1 MAIQRIK
8 IEELTGC
15 DPKAI
20 PESVFSSATP
30 VILRGLV
37 ESWPMVE
44 ASKKSPQQSLEYLLN
59 FKTDEPITVFYG
71 EPEIDGRV
79 FYNHD
84 YSGFNFET
92 LRLPLQ
98 KIASELVKNLSNKQ
112 SPMLYVGSTMVDKW
126 LPGFRAENDIEFEDN
141 DPLVSLWMGNQSR
154 IAAHY
159 DFASN
164 IACCVAGRRR
174 FTLFPPE
181 QIDNLY
187 IGPIDFT
194 PAGQPISLVDFKH
207 PGFEKYPKFRQALD
221 SALTIDLEPGDAL
234 LIPSMWWH
242 HVESLDAF
250 NALVNYWW
258 RSSPNYLGTPLNVLQ
273 HALMGLRD
281 LPTEQRAIWQNLFEH
296 YIFNAKDENFEHI
309 PESARG
315 VLNKMDEK
323 TAADIRDLLIS
334 RLQR

>member
-44 ASKKSPQQSLEYLLN
+44 ASKKSPQQSLEYLLG

-126 LPGFRAENDIEFEDN
+126 LPGFRAENDIEFQDN

-194 PAGQPISLVDFKH
+194 PAGQPISLVDFKY
-207 PGFEKYPKFRQALD
+207 PDFDRFPKFRQALD

-296 YIFNAKDENFEHI
+296 YIFNAKDQNFEHI

-323 TAADIRDLLIS
+323 TAADIRNLLIS

>member
-98 KIASELVKNLSNKQ
+98 KIAFELVKNLSNKQ

-207 PGFEKYPKFRQALD
+207 PDFEKYPKFRQALD

>member
-174 FTLFPPE
+174 FTLFPPQ

-207 PGFEKYPKFRQALD
+207 PDFEKYPKFRQALD

-323 TAADIRDLLIS
+323 IAADIRDLLIS

>member
-1 MAIQRIK
+1 MTIQRIK

-20 PESVFSSATP
+20 PESVFSSTTP
-30 VILRGLV
+30 VVLRGLV
-37 ESWPMVE
+37 ESWPMVK
-44 ASKKSPQQSLEYLLN
+44 ASKQSAQKALEYLLN
-59 FKTDEPITVFYG
+59 FKTQEPITVFFG

-79 FYNHD
+79 FYNQD
-84 YSGFNFET
+84 FSGFNFET

-98 KIASELVKNLSNKQ
+98 KIADELRKNLTNKQ

-126 LPGFRAENDIEFEDN
+126 LPGFRAENDIEFQDN

-207 PGFEKYPKFRQALD
+207 PDFEKYPKFRQALD

-242 HVESLDAF
+242 HVESLGAF

>member
-126 LPGFRAENDIEFEDN
+126 LPGFRAENDIEFQDN

-194 PAGQPISLVDFKH
+194 PAGQPISLVDFKY
-207 PGFEKYPKFRQALD
+207 PDFDRFPKFRQALD

-296 YIFNAKDENFEHI
+296 YIFNAKDQNFEHI

-323 TAADIRDLLIS
+323 TAADIRNLLIS